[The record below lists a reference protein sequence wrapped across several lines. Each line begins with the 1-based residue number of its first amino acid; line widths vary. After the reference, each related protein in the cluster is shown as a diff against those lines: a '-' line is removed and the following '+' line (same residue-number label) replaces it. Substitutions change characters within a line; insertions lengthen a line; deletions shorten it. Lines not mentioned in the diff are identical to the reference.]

1 MPSYISCCI
10 SRVCGIAGGA
20 AAQVVDYQALM
31 NVKKKIMEVG
41 GIEPPS
47 LAEARSNTLHP
58 RKAPPFR
65 ARR

>member
-10 SRVCGIAGGA
+10 SRGCGIAGA
-20 AAQVVDYQALM
+20 RAAQVIDYQALM

-47 LAEARSNTLHP
+47 LAEA
-58 RKAPPFR
+58 
-65 ARR
+65 